1 MGQRYTRWSLRRLS
15 IGVVSV
21 AVSSGVFLFSNMM
34 LDPVAHAATTDMPTT
49 TAIATP
55 ASATDQGT
63 SASASATTTPTATT
77 TDSSASTTSQT
88 STTSTTASA
97 SSVTAETGSTSSSSA
112 TSAAP
117 VAVKQAVL
125 AAAAPAA
132 SDSSATTSEADG
144 GLADMSDAVTSESD
158 IQYNQAHKGKL
169 VNVDKNNFLDYN
181 QTHGLA
187 TYDSATGIV
196 TLTPDK
202 NNLAGSVTLKDKID
216 LNHDFSLTTWTNLGD
231 KNTQNWGGDVIGFA
245 FHTSPLDAVGGA
257 GNNLGIGGLANTV
270 GFKLDTFFLLG
281 IGTSRE
287 STQSWISFGVI
298 FGTWLILPPS

>member
-1 MGQRYTRWSLRRLS
+1 MVGKNNQWLLKKKMGQRYTRWSLRRLS

-34 LDPVAHAATTDMPTT
+34 LDPVAHAATTDTPTT

-55 ASATDQGT
+55 
-63 SASASATTTPTATT
+63 ASASATTTPTATT
-77 TDSSASTTSQT
+77 TDSSASTTSQA
-88 STTSTTASA
+88 SATSTTASA
-97 SSVTAETGSTSSSSA
+97 SSTAQTGSASSSSA

-181 QTHGLA
+181 QTHGSA
-187 TYDSATGIV
+187 TYDSATGM
-196 TLTPDK
+196 
-202 NNLAGSVTLKDKID
+202 
-216 LNHDFSLTTWTNLGD
+216 
-231 KNTQNWGGDVIGFA
+231 
-245 FHTSPLDAVGGA
+245 
-257 GNNLGIGGLANTV
+257 
-270 GFKLDTFFLLG
+270 
-281 IGTSRE
+281 
-287 STQSWISFGVI
+287 
-298 FGTWLILPPS
+298 

>member
-1 MGQRYTRWSLRRLS
+1 MAIEEEDGAALTRWSLRRLS

-34 LDPVAHAATTDMPTT
+34 LDPVAHAATTDTPTT

-77 TDSSASTTSQT
+77 TDSSASTTSQA

-125 AAAAPAA
+125 VAVKQAVLAAAAPAA
-132 SDSSATTSEADG
+132 SDSSATTSEVDG

-158 IQYNQAHKGKL
+158 IQCNQAHKGKL

-181 QTHGLA
+181 QTHGSA

-196 TLTPDK
+196 TLTPDQ

-231 KNTQNWGGDVIGFA
+231 KNT
-245 FHTSPLDAVGGA
+245 
-257 GNNLGIGGLANTV
+257 
-270 GFKLDTFFLLG
+270 
-281 IGTSRE
+281 
-287 STQSWISFGVI
+287 
-298 FGTWLILPPS
+298 